1 MPFFRPLLT
10 LLCLALLS
18 APLAAGP
25 KKAKKSEPPREPAI
39 AMQEKALPPVGTQY
53 LYIDPKTPRYLI
65 DSGIKKGMQV
75 AFLFDQSQAKWL
87 REIIPT
93 LGGRNPI
100 IFIRG
105 GLDQMEALRLKET
118 LEFFDYN
125 VTIVHLKFKPT
136 DTLGALPV
144 ANITVIERKVEK
156 ERTQFIMT
164 RGKQAAE
171 TATLLTVLD
180 ERDLDDPFGVAGGIH
195 FVKYGIRLINLDEGG
210 DTKLPAAERTVIF
223 GRSEKNLQKFIEK

>member
-1 MPFFRPLLT
+1 MRLLQ
-10 LLCLALLS
+10 LILCVALLAL
-18 APLAAGP
+18 PLAAGP
-25 KKAKKSEPPREPAI
+25 KAVKKSEPPREPVI
-39 AMQEKALPPVGTQY
+39 AMKEKALPPTGTQY

-65 DSGIKKGMQV
+65 DLGIKKGMQI
-75 AFLFDQSQAKWL
+75 AFLFEQSQAGWL

-93 LGGRNPI
+93 FGGMNPI
-100 IFIRG
+100 IFLRG
-105 GLDQMEALRLKET
+105 GLGQMEALRLKET

-125 VTIVHLKFKPT
+125 VTIIHLKFKPG

-144 ANITVIERKVEK
+144 ANITVIERKLDK

-171 TATLLTVLD
+171 TGKLLTVLD

-195 FVKYGIRLINLDEGG
+195 FAQYGIRLVNLDEGG
-210 DTKLPAAERTVIF
+210 DAKLPAADRTIIF
-223 GRSEKNLQKFIEK
+223 GRSEKNIQKFIEK